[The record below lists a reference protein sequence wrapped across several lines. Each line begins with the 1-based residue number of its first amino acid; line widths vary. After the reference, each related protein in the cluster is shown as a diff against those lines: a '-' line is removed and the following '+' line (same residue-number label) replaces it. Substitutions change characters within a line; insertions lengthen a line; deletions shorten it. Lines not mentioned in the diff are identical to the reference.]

1 MCECSYCVNE
11 KKLNRLVKQVQEKE
25 LTLKQLN
32 EQMEQQ
38 QELLNE
44 VLWEIRK
51 GRQPSRSSSS
61 AKSPFSILENLELDK
76 EKLTKI
82 ALFIVSL
89 YNNSNEGDE

>member
-1 MCECSYCVNE
+1 MCECSYCINE
-11 KKLNRLVKQVQEKE
+11 KKLNRLIKHAQEKE

-38 QELLNE
+38 QGLLNE

-51 GRQPSRSSSS
+51 GGPPSGSPS

-76 EKLTKI
+76 EKLAKI
-82 ALFIVSL
+82 AMFVVSL
-89 YNNSNEGDE
+89 YNNSNESNE

>member
-1 MCECSYCVNE
+1 MSECSYCDNE
-11 KKLNRLVKQVQEKE
+11 KKLNRLIKHVQEKE

-32 EQMEQQ
+32 EQMAQQ

-51 GRQPSRSSSS
+51 GRLPSRPSSS

-82 ALFIVSL
+82 AFFIMSL
-89 YNNSNEGDE
+89 YNNSNEGNE